1 MVKTYSKGARRRA
14 KKANGAGGLDLPGLA
29 PVTRRQPNGQRRR
42 TVEDRDASVQALKV
56 RCRLAGLPETAAGL
70 REARAPW
77 LGCRAGRA
85 MAAAVTDHE
94 ERAQLWDAIQH
105 LRRVQVAHDR
115 AIGAPTRHAR
125 CLRLLVPVEAMSAD
139 AATPPV
145 DERSDEERQRDATR
159 ALMRVEGWLG
169 YTDKRAR
176 SEVLRVVVD
185 DGEVRDVAGLLSA
198 LLCLSDGLKGRRMV
212 WRGRA

>member
-1 MVKTYSKGARRRA
+1 M
-14 KKANGAGGLDLPGLA
+14 A
-29 PVTRRQPNGQRRR
+29 P
-42 TVEDRDASVQALKV
+42 
-56 RCRLAGLPETAAGL
+56 
-70 REARAPW
+70 
-77 LGCRAGRA
+77 
-85 MAAAVTDHE
+85 AVTDHE

-139 AATPPV
+139 AETPPV